1 MNKVR
6 TRTLRLLLIGVVAA
20 LAVALPTAA
29 SAQASHDS
37 VALGSNASVSPAALS
52 IDVFPSA
59 SLKPCASRYV
69 HASLSWGHKCLAV
82 GQFCKVGN
90 REVPPVR
97 LRLPCKRASDADA
110 KHGAAREEIMKSERF
125 GAAGWVGADRHP
137 DREAIDKPRS

>member
-1 MNKVR
+1 MGSGVEGSPFSLPSNKKDR
-6 TRTLRLLLIGVVAA
+6 DEQGSNANLRLLLIGEVAA
-20 LAVALPTAA
+20 LTVALPTAA

-69 HASLSWGHKCLAV
+69 HASLSCGHKCLAV

-90 REVPPVR
+90 REYRRYGFYCPASGH
-97 LRLPCKRASDADA
+97 LRR
-110 KHGAAREEIMKSERF
+110 R
-125 GAAGWVGADRHP
+125 
-137 DREAIDKPRS
+137 